1 MDATLASLR
10 SSGPPTL
17 SKGISRETLDGVI
30 RELRRAPG
38 GLSATEA
45 SMVLE
50 LSRVTARRYLEH
62 LADTEPVTR
71 QARYGT
77 PGRPEIEYRWA
88 QSQNSLESKP

>member
-1 MDATLASLR
+1 
-10 SSGPPTL
+10 
-17 SKGISRETLDGVI
+17 
-30 RELRRAPG
+30 
-38 GLSATEA
+38 
-45 SMVLE
+45 MVLE